1 MPVAGGLPQFPPPGA
16 VHKEGETEAER
27 LHRQQEQLLQME
39 RERVELEKLR
49 QLRLQEELERERIEL
64 KIHREKEQMLVQREL
79 HELQSIK
86 EQNKQ
91 LKDFQVKSVKQ
102 VFQQQQ
108 QEREK
113 QLVLQREQLAQQK
126 SQLDQIQS
134 LQQQL
139 QQQLEEQKR
148 QKTAQVDS
156 SGQPVHPYMDAHA
169 SSRSLPNSSSE
180 ICLRSQEEQLEAR
193 AMRKHSSMTRLPR
206 DDGEVHFY
214 GTPRRAV
221 DSCVQ
226 TDDEDT
232 EERYMM
238 RPRSRRRGR
247 SVDCSVQTDDDED
260 KVETEHP
267 VRRRRSRYSR
277 HAETANTASSNTTS
291 APTDPKADKTVSSSI
306 AIQTIREMS
315 CQTEVEHLGRVSP
328 AIHVTV
334 PDPNKVEI
342 VHYISGPERTQKG
355 QSLACQTDPEAQSQG
370 VVAPQLSVPTTV
382 SPYSTSTNSGTQQSS
397 DILSQRQQQQ
407 IAANAAKFERR
418 RPDPL
423 DINYQPHNHIHN
435 ESISNIIRQ
444 QQNAPKSPQVL
455 YSPVSPVSPH
465 RLLETSL
472 SSERLNKAHVTPQQK
487 SYTAELPQRH
497 PSVPRPI
504 KSTQRSMSDPK
515 PLSPTT
521 DEHTKAR
528 LALYQ
533 QQALQNQLAALQQS
547 ALLRKVK
554 RTLPSPP
561 PDETVATSHHLPMMT
576 PTLQQVYLPAVPS
589 LKPSSRSGLAAK
601 ASLLKD
607 LTHELKAVE
616 QESTKLRKQQAE
628 LEEEEKEIDAKLR
641 YLELGIHQRKETL
654 VKERERRDIAY
665 LRCMGDTRDYMSD
678 SELNNLRLAASGVHD
693 ANGLLATRP
702 STAPLSQFPSD
713 LNTAAQY
720 PPTSSYVSCQYPQ
733 GQPQAPPQS
742 SSVPYQSATY
752 NKPPYPTVSQ
762 SQALPQPT
770 PLQTHGPP
778 PPGPTYQPPTSYPSH
793 TYPQAQPPYPQTEL
807 GIPAAPQSQPGHTTT
822 GFAPAPPGQ
831 PPYPTHSSPYPSAVS
846 SYPSQTTAPYP
857 GQPQADIL
865 TVHPGRPRQTN
876 LADLEHKMPT
886 NYETLSNPTV
896 VVTTTAQDAT
906 YSNAAPAY
914 GPYGGDSTATYSTTD
929 AMYGGPGLEQN
940 IPRNYM
946 MCDDVSELT
955 AKDGLGTTTAD
966 MMHHGGTGRYPGD
979 IHSSTRGG
987 TGSYGRAT
995 EDEAALQEDM
1005 YDHHGRGKSSY
1016 RHGPLGGMG
1025 GGFSYM
1031 YDYDFKHGAI
1041 RQKQRSLLAPAVMST
1056 KRSKHRKLGSME
1068 QKISKFSPI
1077 EEARDVEADLAA
1089 YTSATAGGGT
1099 YPSAQIRGRQL
1110 IEDYGF
1116 KRSTVNSSTGS
1127 GHISRLY
1134 GSMFDE
1140 DDRIYYT
1147 SGGRSRSHGYGMD
1160 KISSRD
1166 YSGYRSRS
1174 YERDDRPYSS
1184 GYSRGRYP
1192 TRQYSEE
1199 ESPLSPMGR
1208 FISSRRSSSLGPDP
1222 YEGRSSKYQYYYGQ
1236 YGSSH
1241 SLPDVQ
1247 DHIRDLP
1254 RTHVYKSADT
1264 YLIDDYHCAVSD
1276 SEAYHLGQEETDW
1289 FEKPRSSS
1297 RHYGS
1302 HSTSRSRGH
1311 AAVKHTYHDYDEPP
1325 EEDLWPQD
1333 EYGHSGRHSSS
1344 SRDHRHHGS
1353 TGRHSS
1359 SRHSE
1364 EQRSSRSTK
1373 GHPKDP
1379 SMRHDP
1385 SGRSSST
1392 GRRGESRSGSYH
1404 SSDYSRDPSGH
1415 HHGQR
1420 SSRQGDPH
1428 RSSRSKSQPPGDM
1441 QGQTGSRS
1449 SSSTR
1454 GQGPVGPAGSGRGP
1468 GSQSDGTQGQR
1479 ATLQTQAQTSA
1490 SRPGQGGVGGAPGSQ
1505 QQPLS
1510 AGQAAGL
1517 GPGQTKPGQM
1527 GQMGP
1532 AGGAMGQT
1540 RQTGPAGTMSSPM
1553 AKIDTP
1559 PITAIGAK
1567 AAPIAANK
1575 AGQPPLTGIGS
1586 KAATRPGGIGSAAAG
1601 IPGMEGDGMLSKILP
1616 GGAAEQ
1622 AGKLGEAITGFGKKF
1637 TSFF

>member
-1 MPVAGGLPQFPPPGA
+1 MA
-16 VHKEGETEAER
+16 
-27 LHRQQEQLLQME
+27 
-39 RERVELEKLR
+39 
-49 QLRLQEELERERIEL
+49 I
-64 KIHREKEQMLVQREL
+64 
-79 HELQSIK
+79 
-86 EQNKQ
+86 
-91 LKDFQVKSVKQ
+91 
-102 VFQQQQ
+102 
-108 QEREK
+108 
-113 QLVLQREQLAQQK
+113 
-126 SQLDQIQS
+126 
-134 LQQQL
+134 
-139 QQQLEEQKR
+139 
-148 QKTAQVDS
+148 
-156 SGQPVHPYMDAHA
+156 
-169 SSRSLPNSSSE
+169 SE
-180 ICLRSQEEQLEAR
+180 
-193 AMRKHSSMTRLPR
+193 
-206 DDGEVHFY
+206 
-214 GTPRRAV
+214 
-221 DSCVQ
+221 
-226 TDDEDT
+226 
-232 EERYMM
+232 
-238 RPRSRRRGR
+238 
-247 SVDCSVQTDDDED
+247 
-260 KVETEHP
+260 
-267 VRRRRSRYSR
+267 
-277 HAETANTASSNTTS
+277 
-291 APTDPKADKTVSSSI
+291 
-306 AIQTIREMS
+306 
-315 CQTEVEHLGRVSP
+315 
-328 AIHVTV
+328 
-334 PDPNKVEI
+334 
-342 VHYISGPERTQKG
+342 
-355 QSLACQTDPEAQSQG
+355 
-370 VVAPQLSVPTTV
+370 
-382 SPYSTSTNSGTQQSS
+382 
-397 DILSQRQQQQ
+397 ILSQRQQQQ

-435 ESISNIIRQ
+435 ESISSIIRQ
-444 QQNAPKSPQVL
+444 QQSAPKSPQVL

-487 SYTAELPQRH
+487 SYTAESPQRH

-547 ALLRKVK
+547 SLLRKVK

-561 PDETVATSHHLPMMT
+561 PEETVATSHHLPMMT
-576 PTLQQVYLPAVPS
+576 PTLQQ
-589 LKPSSRSGLAAK
+589 
-601 ASLLKD
+601 D

-693 ANGLLATRP
+693 SNGLLTTRP

-720 PPTSSYVSCQYPQ
+720 PPTSSYMSCQYPQ
-733 GQPQAPPQS
+733 SQPQAPTQP
-742 SSVPYQSATY
+742 SSVPYQSSTY
-752 NKPPYPTVSQ
+752 NPPPYPTVSQ

-807 GIPAAPQSQPGHTTT
+807 GIPAAPQPQAGHTTT

-865 TVHPGRPRQTN
+865 TVHPGRPRQTT

-906 YSNAAPAY
+906 YSSAAPSYGQYGVLQLWLALMALTVLLQYLAAMYTTTTANTYGYTTTTASSYGQYTSTVSNAY
-914 GPYGGDSTATYSTTD
+914 GHPVDSPSTYSTAD

-955 AKDGLGTTTAD
+955 AKDGLGTTTGD

-979 IHSSTRGG
+979 VHSTTRGG
-987 TGSYGRAT
+987 TGSYGRAP

-1025 GGFSYM
+1025 GGFSYL
-1031 YDYDFKHGAI
+1031 YDYDFKHGGI

-1056 KRSKHRKLGSME
+1056 KRNKHRKLGSME

-1089 YTSATAGGGT
+1089 YTAATAGGGAF
-1099 YPSAQIRGRQL
+1099 PSSQIRGRQL

-1116 KRSTVNSSTGS
+1116 KRSTFDSSSTDS
-1127 GHISRLY
+1127 GHISRY
-1134 GSMFDE
+1134 YRSMFDE

-1147 SGGRSRSHGYGMD
+1147 STGRSRSHGYGMD

-1174 YERDDRPYSS
+1174 YERDDRSYRS
-1184 GYSRGRYP
+1184 GYSRGRHP

-1222 YEGRSSKYQYYYGQ
+1222 YEGRSSRYHYYYGQ

-1254 RTHVYKSADT
+1254 RTHVYKSDDT

-1276 SEAYHLGQEETDW
+1276 SEGNCA
-1289 FEKPRSSS
+1289 RVS
-1297 RHYGS
+1297 RTV
-1302 HSTSRSRGH
+1302 ST
-1311 AAVKHTYHDYDEPP
+1311 T
-1325 EEDLWPQD
+1325 
-1333 EYGHSGRHSSS
+1333 
-1344 SRDHRHHGS
+1344 
-1353 TGRHSS
+1353 
-1359 SRHSE
+1359 
-1364 EQRSSRSTK
+1364 
-1373 GHPKDP
+1373 
-1379 SMRHDP
+1379 
-1385 SGRSSST
+1385 
-1392 GRRGESRSGSYH
+1392 
-1404 SSDYSRDPSGH
+1404 
-1415 HHGQR
+1415 
-1420 SSRQGDPH
+1420 
-1428 RSSRSKSQPPGDM
+1428 
-1441 QGQTGSRS
+1441 
-1449 SSSTR
+1449 
-1454 GQGPVGPAGSGRGP
+1454 
-1468 GSQSDGTQGQR
+1468 
-1479 ATLQTQAQTSA
+1479 
-1490 SRPGQGGVGGAPGSQ
+1490 APTVS
-1505 QQPLS
+1505 LS
-1510 AGQAAGL
+1510 APPPTQRLGL
-1517 GPGQTKPGQM
+1517 
-1527 GQMGP
+1527 
-1532 AGGAMGQT
+1532 AN
-1540 RQTGPAGTMSSPM
+1540 RQSVAQRQS
-1553 AKIDTP
+1553 
-1559 PITAIGAK
+1559 
-1567 AAPIAANK
+1567 
-1575 AGQPPLTGIGS
+1575 
-1586 KAATRPGGIGSAAAG
+1586 
-1601 IPGMEGDGMLSKILP
+1601 
-1616 GGAAEQ
+1616 
-1622 AGKLGEAITGFGKKF
+1622 
-1637 TSFF
+1637 